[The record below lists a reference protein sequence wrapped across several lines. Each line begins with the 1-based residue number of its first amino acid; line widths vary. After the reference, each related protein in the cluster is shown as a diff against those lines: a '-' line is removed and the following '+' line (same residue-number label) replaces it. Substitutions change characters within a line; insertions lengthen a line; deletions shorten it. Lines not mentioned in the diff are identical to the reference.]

1 MIKFDGYDEVIER
14 VYRFNQ
20 EHVFKYWDRLLDSE
34 KIELLKD
41 LSTINFPLLKQIYS
55 HTGDDEKIEFS
66 PAPFIHL
73 PATEDDR
80 ILHME
85 AAKKGAAHIRDGK
98 VAAFLVAGGQGSR
111 LGFDGPKGKFP
122 IGPVSGKTLFHFHT
136 EKIRASEK
144 KYGTT
149 IPFLIMT
156 SRDNHT
162 DTELFF
168 KKQNFFGLDPANVHL
183 FPQNMIPS
191 LDLDGKLILSETN
204 RIFMN
209 PDGHGGSLT
218 ALRTSGALKKLQELK
233 IETLSYFQVDNPLV
247 RIIDPVFIGFHT
259 MNQADIS
266 SKALRKLYPE
276 EKTGIFVQFSNG
288 TSGIIEYSDMPEEK
302 IYAKDATG
310 EILYSSANPA
320 IHLFS
325 ISFISELTDSGSIS
339 LPYHIAKKK
348 ITAVVDGKHAEISG
362 YKFEKFV
369 FDALPLSAKNVIL
382 EVLREDEFAPVKN
395 ASGQDSADSARELM
409 TAMNRKW
416 LAAKGIEI
424 PSVVKEIEIS
434 PLTALS
440 PEDLPDGIRVP
451 GIEKVLIG

>member
-20 EHVFKYWDRLLDSE
+20 EHVFQYWDKLLDSE

-41 LSTINFPLLKQIYS
+41 LSGINFQLLKQIYS
-55 HTGDDEKIEFS
+55 HCKDDEKAEFT
-66 PAPFIHL
+66 PAPFIPL
-73 PATEDDR
+73 PENEIDR
-80 ILHME
+80 KLFHDAEKI
-85 AAKKGAAHIRDGK
+85 GAAHIREGK

-111 LGFDGPKGKFP
+111 LGYDGPKGKFP
-122 IGPVSGKTLFHFHT
+122 IGPVSGKTLFHFHA
-136 EKIRASEK
+136 EKIKASEI

-156 SRDNHT
+156 SRDNHI
-162 DTELFF
+162 DTEIFF

-191 LDLDGKLILSETN
+191 LDLNGKLILSETY

-247 RIIDPVFIGFHT
+247 KIIDPVFIGFHV

-266 SKALRKLYPE
+266 SKALKKLYPE
-276 EKTGIFVQFSNG
+276 EKTGVFVQFSNG
-288 TSGIIEYSDMPEEK
+288 TSGIIEYSDMPDDK
-302 IYAKDATG
+302 LKAKDSRG
-310 EILYSSANPA
+310 EMLYSAANPA

-325 ISFISELTDSGSIS
+325 IPFVSELTGSDSIS
-339 LPYHIAKKK
+339 LPFHIAKKI
-348 ITAVVDGKHAEISG
+348 ITAMVDGKHSDISG

-369 FDALPLSAKNVIL
+369 FDALPLSAGNVIL
-382 EVLREDEFAPVKN
+382 EVLREEEFAPVKN

-409 TAMNRKW
+409 TALNRKW
-416 LAAKGIEI
+416 LTAREI
-424 PSVVKEIEIS
+424 KIPESVKEIEIS
-434 PLTALS
+434 PLTALTA
-440 PEDLPDGIRVP
+440 EDLPGGIVVP
-451 GIEKVLIG
+451 DTEKVLIA

>member
-20 EHVFKYWDRLLDSE
+20 EHVFQYWDKLLDSE
-34 KIELLKD
+34 KIELLND
-41 LSTINFPLLKQIYS
+41 LSTVNFQLLKQIYS
-55 HTGDDEKIEFS
+55 HTADDEKIEFS
-66 PAPFIHL
+66 PAPFIPL
-73 PATEDDR
+73 PVNENDKKLFED
-80 ILHME
+80 
-85 AAKKGAAHIRDGK
+85 AAKAGAAHIREGK

-122 IGPVSGKTLFHFHT
+122 IGPVSGKTLFHFHA
-136 EKIRASEK
+136 EKIKASEK

-162 DTELFF
+162 DTEIFF

-191 LDLDGKLILSETN
+191 LDLEGKLILSETN

-247 RIIDPVFIGFHT
+247 KIIDPVFIGFHV

-266 SKALRKLYPE
+266 SKALKKLYPE

-288 TSGIIEYSDMPEEK
+288 TLGIVEYSDMPEDK
-302 IYAKDATG
+302 INAKDARWRRFSTPRQ
-310 EILYSSANPA
+310 IRRYIFSAF
-320 IHLFS
+320 HLSRSLQIQGAYLFR
-325 ISFISELTDSGSIS
+325 FI
-339 LPYHIAKKK
+339 
-348 ITAVVDGKHAEISG
+348 
-362 YKFEKFV
+362 
-369 FDALPLSAKNVIL
+369 
-382 EVLREDEFAPVKN
+382 
-395 ASGQDSADSARELM
+395 
-409 TAMNRKW
+409 
-416 LAAKGIEI
+416 
-424 PSVVKEIEIS
+424 
-434 PLTALS
+434 
-440 PEDLPDGIRVP
+440 
-451 GIEKVLIG
+451 

>member
-20 EHVFKYWDRLLDSE
+20 EHVFQYWNKLLDSE
-34 KIELLKD
+34 KEALLND
-41 LSTINFPLLKQIYS
+41 LSGINFPLLKQIYS
-55 HTGDDEKIEFS
+55 HTGDEEKIDFY
-66 PAPFIHL
+66 PAPFIPL
-73 PATEDDR
+73 PVN
-80 ILHME
+80 E
-85 AAKKGAAHIRDGK
+85 ADKLLFREAEKHGVSHIKEGK

-111 LGFDGPKGKFP
+111 LGYDGPKGKFP
-122 IGPVSGKTLFHFHT
+122 IGPVSGKTLFHFHA
-136 EKIRASEK
+136 EKIKASEN
-144 KYGTT
+144 KYGTS

-162 DTELFF
+162 DTEIFF

-191 LDLDGKLILSETN
+191 LDLEGKLILSETN

-247 RIIDPVFIGFHT
+247 KIIDPVFIGFHV

-266 SKALRKLYPE
+266 SKALKKSYPE

-288 TSGIIEYSDMPEEK
+288 TTGIVEYSDMPDDK
-302 IYAKDATG
+302 IYAKDSNG
-310 EILYSSANPA
+310 EILYSAANPA

-325 ISFISELTDSGSIS
+325 LSFVAELTDSGSIS
-339 LPYHIAKKK
+339 LPFHIAKKK
-348 ITAVVDGKHAEISG
+348 INAMIDGKYADISG

-369 FDALPLSAKNVIL
+369 FDALPMSAKNVIL
-382 EVLREDEFAPVKN
+382 EVLRDDEFAPVKN
-395 ASGQDSADSARELM
+395 ASGQDSADSAKGLMTGLNKKWLTSRGIHVPETVREL
-409 TAMNRKW
+409 
-416 LAAKGIEI
+416 
-424 PSVVKEIEIS
+424 EIS

-440 PEDLPDGIRVP
+440 PEDLNEGIVVPDT
-451 GIEKVLIG
+451 EKVLLT

>member
-20 EHVFKYWDRLLDSE
+20 EHVFKYWDKLLDSE

-41 LSTINFPLLKQIYS
+41 LSAVNFQLLKQIYS
-55 HTGDDEKIEFS
+55 HCSDEEKVEFS
-66 PAPFIHL
+66 PAPFI
-73 PATEDDR
+73 PIPVNEYDKKVFDDATE
-80 ILHME
+80 
-85 AAKKGAAHIRDGK
+85 AGKAHIKDGK

-111 LGFDGPKGKFP
+111 LGYDGPKGKFP
-122 IGPVSGKTLFHFHT
+122 IGPVSGKTLFHFHA
-136 EKIRASEK
+136 EKIKASEK

-162 DTELFF
+162 DTEIFF

-183 FPQNMIPS
+183 FPQTMIPS
-191 LDLDGKLILSETN
+191 LDLEGKLILSETN

-247 RIIDPVFIGFHT
+247 KIIDPVFIGFHV

-266 SKALRKLYPE
+266 SKALKKLYPE

-288 TSGIIEYSDMPEEK
+288 TLGIVEYSDMPEDK
-302 IYAKDATG
+302 IKAKDTDG
-310 EILYSSANPA
+310 EILYSAANPA

-325 ISFISELTDSGSIS
+325 TSFVSELTNSDSIS
-339 LPYHIAKKK
+339 LPFHVARKK
-348 ITAVVDGKHAEISG
+348 ITAMVDGKHSDVEG
-362 YKFEKFV
+362 FKFEKFV

-382 EVLREDEFAPVKN
+382 EVLREEEFAPVKN
-395 ASGQDSADSARELM
+395 ASGQDSADSAKALM
-409 TAMNRKW
+409 TALNKKW
-416 LAAKGIEI
+416 LAARGIQI
-424 PSVVKEIEIS
+424 PAGVKEVEIS

-440 PEDLPDGIRVP
+440 PEDLPAEIMVP
-451 GIEKVLIG
+451 DTEKVLIS

>member
-20 EHVFKYWDRLLDSE
+20 EHIFQYWDKLLDSE
-34 KIELLKD
+34 KLELLKD

-55 HTGDDEKIEFS
+55 HTEDEERVEFI
-66 PAPFIHL
+66 PAPFIPVPVNDKDKL
-73 PATEDDR
+73 IFED
-80 ILHME
+80 
-85 AAKKGAAHIRDGK
+85 AKKRGEVHISEGK

-111 LGFDGPKGKFP
+111 LGYDGPKGKFP
-122 IGPVSGKTLFHFHT
+122 IGPVSGRTLFHFHA
-136 EKIRASEK
+136 EKIKASEK
-144 KYGTT
+144 KYGTS

-162 DTELFF
+162 DTEIFF

-191 LDLDGKLILSETN
+191 LDLSGKLILSETN

-233 IETLSYFQVDNPLV
+233 VETLSYFQVDNPLV
-247 RIIDPVFIGFHT
+247 KIIDPVFIGFHVI
-259 MNQADIS
+259 NQADIS
-266 SKALRKLYPE
+266 SKALKKLYPE
-276 EKTGIFVQFSNG
+276 EKIGVFVQFPNG
-288 TSGIIEYSDMPEEK
+288 TTGIIEYSDMPEDK
-302 IYAKDATG
+302 LNAKDSAG
-310 EILYSSANPA
+310 ERLYSAGSPA

-325 ISFISELTDSGSIS
+325 ISFISELTDSSSIS

-348 ITAVVDGKHAEISG
+348 ITAMVDGKHAEISG

-382 EVLREDEFAPVKN
+382 EGLREEEFAPVKN

-409 TAMNRKW
+409 TALNRKW
-416 LAAKGIEI
+416 LTARGIQI
-424 PSVVKEIEIS
+424 PAGVKEIEIS
-434 PLTALS
+434 PLTALC
-440 PEDLPDGIRVP
+440 PEDLPEGITIP
-451 GIEKVLIG
+451 DMEKVLIS